1 MEFVLTHFSG
11 VGGVP
16 VLRNLSVVPVDFH
29 LQIFLAVGLEGH
41 LRLEDYIDILV
52 NVAVALRIVLVF
64 VLDGS
69 CEFVSLSSLLV
80 PCTIELLNVSVG
92 NLIGDDGG
100 LSVDVTGFVGLHFE
114 CTNVVGG
121 LTGNPLA
128 ILEFVLLEVLLS
140 VANGILIIVLEE
152 VCTIETEELIDVVLS
167 LDPLRGIDGE
177 ASRSDVRAFVLILLR
192 ISVVVN
198 LDPRTRFFGLR
209 SNGILH
215 DFDTDVTIVEDV
227 TILVNERHANN
238 RRTAYSLQSVL
249 TDEVSNLRIVRVNL
263 LVSSTVLTRQLRT
276 EGNTIFEDS
285 GVSRLVS
292 LVFTQN
298 QSREFEL
305 VTETELLEFLSGHSL
320 VLAIE
325 RCPVSFNQ
333 LGEVEGL
340 LVVHDVLCV
349 GLSLRIVV
357 VLGERHCFVNS
368 CHHVVVQFANAAVGI
383 HLTRS
388 IGVGSLVDVGD
399 AEIGHLVSEERSVV
413 RGNGGVLTSLVQR
426 NLRSKDGNHRLI
438 LTCSP
443 IVFNNS
449 LDLLGI
455 LHVDLD
461 FQLAILHFP
470 ILHRETSISLLSR
483 TGVLI
488 PLVAREN
495 FHFREVVNIDIR
507 RVEVVLCPKVFD
519 QSNLGGVVAVV
530 QRASASSSEVNVL
543 LFRVVVVA
551 ALLLNV
557 PLSFGNIVV
566 LESFQIVEAGSLDA
580 VVVSLGDEHQ
590 AAEAV
595 LHEHVQ
601 NVHLCLQSV
610 NLLRESLEVALQ
622 GLDVVFSGRHAIF
635 QSVNLILQSLLG
647 IVNLLLEFSLVGSL
661 QIVGFDSLDALLKIF
676 QSNLLLCEV
685 GFNSLAGND
694 FVFQTLLQHFDALES
709 ITEVGL
715 NGFEFAIDVGNL
727 LVELALVNLVV
738 LQVNNQGIDVLD
750 SLLGSSHASFE
761 GSNLGCVVSNL
772 SLQLFNCSG
781 VLVNIGTK
789 TVDCRLV
796 GSNLSLCGLDA
807 TLQSS
812 NLSIELGLGLV
823 QSVQIVRDLILQV
836 LDVIIVVLAG
846 RQRRGSNYECS
857 QHQKA

>member
-1 MEFVLTHFSG
+1 M
-11 VGGVP
+11 
-16 VLRNLSVVPVDFH
+16 
-29 LQIFLAVGLEGH
+29 
-41 LRLEDYIDILV
+41 
-52 NVAVALRIVLVF
+52 
-64 VLDGS
+64 
-69 CEFVSLSSLLV
+69 
-80 PCTIELLNVSVG
+80 
-92 NLIGDDGG
+92 
-100 LSVDVTGFVGLHFE
+100 
-114 CTNVVGG
+114 
-121 LTGNPLA
+121 
-128 ILEFVLLEVLLS
+128 
-140 VANGILIIVLEE
+140 
-152 VCTIETEELIDVVLS
+152 
-167 LDPLRGIDGE
+167 
-177 ASRSDVRAFVLILLR
+177 
-192 ISVVVN
+192 
-198 LDPRTRFFGLR
+198 
-209 SNGILH
+209 
-215 DFDTDVTIVEDV
+215 
-227 TILVNERHANN
+227 
-238 RRTAYSLQSVL
+238 
-249 TDEVSNLRIVRVNL
+249 
-263 LVSSTVLTRQLRT
+263 
-276 EGNTIFEDS
+276 
-285 GVSRLVS
+285 
-292 LVFTQN
+292 
-298 QSREFEL
+298 
-305 VTETELLEFLSGHSL
+305 
-320 VLAIE
+320 
-325 RCPVSFNQ
+325 
-333 LGEVEGL
+333 
-340 LVVHDVLCV
+340 
-349 GLSLRIVV
+349 
-357 VLGERHCFVNS
+357 
-368 CHHVVVQFANAAVGI
+368 VVQIANAAVGV

-388 IGVGSLVDVGD
+388 VGVGSLVDVGD

-426 NLRSKDGNHRLI
+426 NLRSKDSNHRLL
-438 LTCSP
+438 LTFCP
-443 IVFNNS
+443 VVFNNS
-449 LDLLGI
+449 LNLLGI

-461 FQLAILHFP
+461 IEDTILHVP
-470 ILHRETSISLLSR
+470 ILHRKTSVSLRSR
-483 TGVLI
+483 TGVLE

-495 FHFREVVNIDIR
+495 FHFREVVNVNVR

-519 QSNLGGVVAVV
+519 QSNLGGIVAVV

-543 LFRVVVVA
+543 LLRVVVVA

-557 PLSFGNIVV
+557 PLSSGNIVV

-601 NVHLCLQSV
+601 NVHLFLKSVNFVRKLLEIVLQS
-610 NLLRESLEVALQ
+610 
-622 GLDVVFSGRHAIF
+622 LDVAFSSRHALCKG
-635 QSVNLILQSLLG
+635 VDLILQSLLG

-661 QIVGFDSLDALLKIF
+661 QVVTFNLGDTTFELCQSFFLLF
-676 QSNLLLCEV
+676 EV
-685 GFNSLAGND
+685 SFNSLAGCD
-694 FVFQTLLQHFDALES
+694 FVFQTLLQTFDALES

-715 NGFEFAIDVGNL
+715 DGFEFAIDVGNL